1 MYRPSGMPTIA
12 SLRHGS
18 ACWTSRGLCASASA
32 CARKG
37 TPPYEQTLDYPHD
50 DRTRAPAMSQATRFF
65 PISVPIFL
73 SHSSSTAEH
82 AALKL
87 RLLICSAGLFFEPD
101 IRLWLSAEITSL
113 QKWPEKGNAS

>member
-18 ACWTSRGLCASASA
+18 ACWTARGLCASGSA
-32 CARKG
+32 WARKG

-50 DRTRAPAMSQATRFF
+50 DRTRVSSMSQATRFF
-65 PISVPIFL
+65 PISVTIFL
-73 SHSSSTAEH
+73 AHSSPTAEP
-82 AALKL
+82 AARKL
-87 RLLICSAGLFFEPD
+87 RLLICSADLFFVPD

-113 QKWPEKGNAS
+113 QKWPEKGNHS